1 MKKHLALA
9 LMLVATAT
17 NALAQPKPSAP
28 TPAAPTPAAPSQPTP
43 AGPKATPPAPTPA
56 PQPGPGDDAKKAEA
70 KALYEK
76 GLSHYNLGEFDLA
89 IKAFREAYAISSKPG
104 LLFNIAQ
111 SFRLKKDYEQ
121 ATYFY
126 QTYLRLQPDAANR
139 VDVEARIKEM
149 QEAMEE
155 AKKQAEKKPI
165 GTIPPD
171 GNAAVTTTTTTTTT
185 TQKPFGPEKPTEP
198 TGVKAQT
205 LLTAGYATAG
215 AGAALVITGVVFG
228 SMARSAEKDLNKLSA
243 DHGTWGPAE
252 QDKYDAGKRNNTIAM
267 VSFIAGGAALA
278 TGATLFVLGT
288 MKKSKTRVA
297 ITPTPNGTT
306 FAVGWSF

>member
-9 LMLVATAT
+9 LMLVATTT
-17 NALAQPKPSAP
+17 NAFAQPAP
-28 TPAAPTPAAPSQPTP
+28 
-43 AGPKATPPAPTPA
+43 
-56 PQPGPGDDAKKAEA
+56 PQPQPSPSPSPQPSPSGATDEQKKAEA
-70 KALYEK
+70 KSLYEK
-76 GLSHYNLGEFDLA
+76 GLSHYNLGEFDFA
-89 IKAFREAYAISSKPG
+89 VKAFREAYAISSKPG

-126 QTYLRLQPDAANR
+126 QTYLRLQPDAPNR
-139 VDVEARIKEM
+139 VDVEARLKEM

-185 TQKPFGPEKPTEP
+185 QQKAGGPEKREP

-215 AGAALVITGVVFG
+215 AGAALVITGVIFG
-228 SMARSAEKDLNKLSA
+228 NMAKSAEKELNQLNA
-243 DHGTWGPAE
+243 DHGSWGQE
-252 QDKYDAGKRNNTIAM
+252 QQDKYDAGKRNNTIAL
-267 VSFIAGGAALA
+267 VSFVAGGAALV
-278 TGATLFVLGT
+278 TGATLFVMGT
-288 MKKSKTRVA
+288 MKKSKTKVA
-297 ITPTPNGTT
+297 VTPTPNGTT